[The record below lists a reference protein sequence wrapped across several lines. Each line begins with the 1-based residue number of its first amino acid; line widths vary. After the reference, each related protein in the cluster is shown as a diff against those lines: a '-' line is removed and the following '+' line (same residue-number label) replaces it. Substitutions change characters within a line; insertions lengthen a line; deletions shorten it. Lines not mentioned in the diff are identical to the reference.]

1 MGSDLSQERQRAHE
15 LIDLLSGDKVIVVCR
30 VLEVLVSPTSRMLES
45 VPTEE
50 EEITPE
56 TAAEIERARAS
67 IAARNA
73 ISHDEV
79 LREFGLAK

>member
-15 LIDLLSGDKVIVVCR
+15 LIDLLSGEEVIAVCR
-30 VLEVLVSPTSRMLES
+30 LLEVLVDPVSRTLAS
-45 VPTEE
+45 VATVE

-67 IAARNA
+67 IAAGNA
-73 ISHDEV
+73 IPHDEV